1 MAVPTP
7 TPPYTL
13 GALEGGVVAFLGA
26 FAGAFGVAGASLT
39 GSLLTGVVAAAVF
52 LGYHAYQSS

>member
-7 TPPYTL
+7 TPPYSISAIE
-13 GALEGGVVAFLGA
+13 GAVVAFFGA
-26 FAGAFGVAGASLT
+26 FAGAFGVASASLT
-39 GSLLTGVVAAAVF
+39 GSLLTGVVAAAAF